1 MNFKITSS
9 LTILLVFVVGFA
21 KAQSPTTTANV
32 TARLILN
39 EVYNIEIAE
48 GEDIQFAFNTKEDY
62 DNGIELKEAS
72 KLTLAANSS
81 WQVSMDTNGKEYF
94 NASQEENNGTLPVS
108 ALAIKPSASN
118 NYVSLSTESQV
129 LFQSNTRGNN
139 QELSLDYKASPAWD
153 TPRDAYVIE
162 IRYTI
167 AAY

>member
-1 MNFKITSS
+1 MNFNIKSLITLICVCIIGGS
-9 LTILLVFVVGFA
+9 F
-21 KAQSPTTTANV
+21 AQSPATTANV

-39 EVYNIEIAE
+39 EVYNIEISE

-62 DNGIELKEAS
+62 DNGIELKDAS

-81 WQVSMDTNGKEYF
+81 WQVSIDTDGKEYF
-94 NASQEENNGTLPVS
+94 TASEEENNGTLPVS
-108 ALAIKPSASN
+108 ALAIKPSTSSD
-118 NYVSLSTESQV
+118 YVNLGTESQV
-129 LFQSNTRGNN
+129 IFQSNTRGNN